1 MFKLRLSGN
10 TKRNFQFIL
19 PKYWNGYKKNIK
31 HWKNSIP
38 VFTEPPCDGSD
49 NYEVEGDEKVGINKD
64 VGLDNVNAGDG

>member
-19 PKYWNGYKKNIK
+19 PKY
-31 HWKNSIP
+31 WKNSIP